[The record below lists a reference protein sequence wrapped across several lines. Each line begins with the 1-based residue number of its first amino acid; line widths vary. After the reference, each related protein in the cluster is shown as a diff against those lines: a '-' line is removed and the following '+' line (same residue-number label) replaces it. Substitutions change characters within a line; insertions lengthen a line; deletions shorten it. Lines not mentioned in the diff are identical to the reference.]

1 MSSAESPKKRAGKIV
16 IISAVVVVLCAAAV
30 WAGMRQRQKK
40 QVHAAPSDMITTAKV
55 ERMDLSNSVSVT
67 GSIES
72 VDFRTVTSEVK
83 DVKVSEVL
91 VGVGEYVEE
100 GQVIARFDTS
110 ELNEKLAKSRNNYT
124 VNQTLDAIKN
134 SPLDTYNEALEK
146 AVKTYNETETA
157 YHTKAAEYQ
166 AAKDAC
172 EQAYQ
177 EALSQFCVSGDAEDA
192 RQQLEA
198 AIGSLTQE
206 DTAYQQK
213 NAAAKAWES
222 AQQNL
227 SGIES
232 SFVSAETA
240 MIRGKE
246 TYDEEVKKAK
256 QTYDEAVLSK
266 QLVSSDLDLEK
277 IDEYEKEIEKCEIKA
292 PVSGVVA
299 SLNVKENDT
308 FSGGTVF
315 TMLDNEHFKVTASV
329 DEYDINNIKPGQ
341 KAYVKTNATG
351 EAELPATVTYVA
363 VTATAG
369 AQNTSYQV
377 EITLDEP
384 QTLLRAGMTAS
395 VSIERE
401 SAKNVL
407 AVPYDCVTTDKDQ
420 KSTVT
425 LVEGETQR
433 TVEVTKGLETDYYVE
448 ISGDGIVEGAQV
460 LLPVALVNNTG
471 EFGMEMGGDTS
482 VYYFDSQGGD
492 VEISV
497 PGSGGPPGGGF
508 GGGMH

>member
-1 MSSAESPKKRAGKIV
+1 MSSADSPKKKVKKIV
-16 IISAVVVVLCAAAV
+16 IISGVVVLLCAAV
-30 WAGMRQRQKK
+30 WMCLRQRQKK
-40 QVHAAPSDMITTAKV
+40 PVNTVPGNVISTAKV
-55 ERMDLSNSVSVT
+55 ERRDLSNSVSVT

-91 VGVGEYVEE
+91 AGVGEYVEE

-110 ELNEKLAKSRNNYT
+110 ELEEKLAKCRSNYT
-124 VNQTLDAIKN
+124 VNQTLDSIKN

-146 AVKTYNETETA
+146 AAKNYSETETA

-166 AAKDAC
+166 TANNAC
-172 EQAYQ
+172 EEAYQ
-177 EALSQFCVSGDAEDA
+177 EALRQFGIAGGAEDA
-192 RQQLEA
+192 RGQLEA
-198 AIGSLTQE
+198 AIASMTQE
-206 DTAYQQK
+206 DAAYQQK

-222 AQQNL
+222 AKQNL

-246 TYDEEVKKAK
+246 AYDEEVKKAK

-266 QLVSSDLDLEK
+266 QLISSDSDLEK
-277 IDEYEKEIEKCEIKA
+277 IEEYEKQIEKCEIKA
-292 PVSGVVA
+292 PVSGVIA
-299 SLNVKENDT
+299 SIGVKENDT

-341 KAYVKTNATG
+341 KAYVRTNATG

-384 QTLLRAGMTAS
+384 QALLRAGMTAS
-395 VSIERE
+395 VNIERE

-407 AVPYDCVTTDKDQ
+407 AVPYDCVTTDADG

-433 TVEVTKGLETDYYVE
+433 VVEVKKGLETEYYVE
-448 ISGDGIVEGAQV
+448 ISGDGIIEGAKV

-471 EFGMEMGGDTS
+471 NFGMEPVGSTS
-482 VYYFDSQGGD
+482 VYYFDGAYGGD
-492 VEISV
+492 VEISA
-497 PGSGGPPGGGF
+497 PGSSAPRDGGF
-508 GGGMH
+508 GGRQ

>member
-1 MSSAESPKKRAGKIV
+1 MSSADSPKKKVKKIV
-16 IISAVVVVLCAAAV
+16 IISGVVVLLCAAAV
-30 WAGMRQRQKK
+30 WAGLRQHRKK
-40 QVHAAPSDMITTAKV
+40 PVHAAPGQMITTAEV
-55 ERMDLSNSVSVT
+55 ERRDLSNSVSVT

-91 VGVGEYVEE
+91 ASVGEYVEE

-110 ELNEKLAKSRNNYT
+110 ELEEKLEKCRSNYT
-124 VNQTLDAIKN
+124 VNQTLDSIKN

-146 AVKTYNETETA
+146 AAKNYNETETA

-166 AAKDAC
+166 TAKSAC
-172 EQAYQ
+172 EDAYQ
-177 EALSQFCVSGDAEDA
+177 EALRQFGIAGGEEDA
-192 RQQLEA
+192 ARQLEA
-198 AIGSLTQE
+198 AIAKMTQE
-206 DTAYQQK
+206 DAAYQQK

-222 AQQNL
+222 AKQNL
-227 SGIES
+227 SGMEG

-240 MIRGKE
+240 MIRAKE

-266 QLVSSDLDLEK
+266 QLIASDSDLEK
-277 IDEYEKEIEKCEIKA
+277 IEEYEKQIEKCEIKA
-292 PVSGVVA
+292 PVSGVIA
-299 SLNVKENDT
+299 SIGVKENDT

-351 EAELPATVTYVA
+351 EAELPATVTFVA

-377 EITLDEP
+377 EITLDDP
-384 QTLLRAGMTAS
+384 QALLRAGMTAS
-395 VSIERE
+395 VNIERE

-407 AVPYDCVTTDKDQ
+407 AVPYDCVTTDKDG
-420 KSTVT
+420 KSTIT
-425 LVEGETQR
+425 LVEGETQKV
-433 TVEVTKGLETDYYVE
+433 VEVNKGLETEYYVE
-448 ISGDGIVEGAQV
+448 ISGDGIVEGAKV
-460 LLPVALVNNTG
+460 LLPVALVDNTG
-471 EFGMEMGGDTS
+471 SFGMEPGGDTS
-482 VYYFDSQGGD
+482 VYYFDGAYGGD
-492 VEISV
+492 IEISA
-497 PGSGGPPGGGF
+497 PGSSAPPGGF
-508 GGGMH
+508 GGGRQ